1 MVINYLISIKY
12 GYRLGFPGGSV
23 GKESAC
29 NAGDA
34 GSVPGVRSPGGEHDN
49 LLVWRIPWTE
59 GP

>member
-23 GKESAC
+23 GKKSAC

-34 GSVPGVRSPGGEHDN
+34 GSVPEGRSPGGQHDN
-49 LLVWRIPWTE
+49 PL
-59 GP
+59 